1 MNKHE
6 FTLIKQKENE
16 YRTYIEE
23 HVDNV
28 QKAYNKLYKII
39 LKQQIEDDKED
50 VWMKN
55 GIIKLS
61 RYIEYHDNSKYSTEE
76 FNAYRRKF
84 YPINDSEK
92 TEKVERDFQIAWE
105 HHYMLNSHHPLYWVK
120 DGVAKNMSND
130 AILEM
135 ACDLIAMSMKFGT
148 DPLKWFLDHM
158 DEDEFNMTPK
168 SKDRLI
174 KVLKIY
180 GNE

>member
-1 MNKHE
+1 MNKYE

-39 LKQQIEDDKED
+39 LRQTDDKNA
-50 VWMKN
+50 WMKN
-55 GIIKLS
+55 AILKLS

-92 TEKVERDFQIAWE
+92 TEKVDKDFQIAWQ
-105 HHYMLNSHHPLYWVK
+105 HHYMINPHHPLYWVK

-135 ACDLIAMSMKFGT
+135 ACDLIAMGMKFNNN
-148 DPLKWFLDHM
+148 PLDWFLQHA
-158 DEDEFNMTPK
+158 DENEFNMSPK

-174 KVLKIY
+174 EILKMY